1 MKNGTLCPPSA
12 DLLARDRVFACLSFD
27 ACLWM
32 SNFQPDGE
40 QVVDFLLLP
49 TFMIAFT
56 QYIPTT
62 LQVISFTT
70 FPSSLPAVT
79 GNLNTPCMSSDF
91 HPVPP
96 AAVPKVAS
104 IDVDCRWD
112 IMHLMYSFLGE
123 VSMNR
128 ELTKLSIM
136 NFSIVLTPIFFEDS
150 NQTTFSS
157 HALKFFMQN
166 TKFVSAPTRNA
177 SSAPTLPGQSAQLVG
192 RGLEEGEMYFYY
204 AFDWPGEGWML
215 GEVKGELGMLPL
227 NFFRVSWM
235 GEEKKREEER
245 KGEKERKMKEE
256 KKEEVVQSTLSI
268 LPSDRSPDKPRLR
281 KCWSECVWEAVF
293 QETKKDAVAVCLQ
306 SREEDV
312 VGEEGEQAQLLQCDL
327 PNSLHSV
334 DSWKGRN
341 DGARNKGRR
350 VFEHTGDAGDKAPKE
365 DAAIFDRFRNERL
378 RTIRMGAIAPVA
390 LVDAQAIPPD
400 PRHSVLPPPPPNTP
414 PTISLSLSTISPSSC
429 PNLLVVHI
437 PNTPVVD

>member
-1 MKNGTLCPPSA
+1 
-12 DLLARDRVFACLSFD
+12 
-27 ACLWM
+27 
-32 SNFQPDGE
+32 
-40 QVVDFLLLP
+40 
-49 TFMIAFT
+49 MIAFT

-62 LQVISFTT
+62 LQEISFTT

-96 AAVPKVAS
+96 AAVPNVAS
-104 IDVDCRWD
+104 IDVDCRWSLHLRQLGVGGD
-112 IMHLMYSFLGE
+112 IRLKNGYPDYSERHRVAIDQKTEFPTEIHARGLFLRRLE
-123 VSMNR
+123 
-128 ELTKLSIM
+128 TP
-136 NFSIVLTPIFFEDS
+136 VLLQHCLVKALYWLEE
-150 NQTTFSS
+150 
-157 HALKFFMQN
+157 HAGAFMKEQ
-166 TKFVSAPTRNA
+166 
-177 SSAPTLPGQSAQLVG
+177 
-192 RGLEEGEMYFYY
+192 GLEEGEMYFYY

-293 QETKKDAVAVCLQ
+293 QKTKKDAVAVCLQ

>member
-1 MKNGTLCPPSA
+1 MGSGRSRVPESPPSA

-123 VSMNR
+123 VI
-128 ELTKLSIM
+128 LLQHCLVK
-136 NFSIVLTPIFFEDS
+136 
-150 NQTTFSS
+150 
-157 HALKFFMQN
+157 ALYWLEEYTGAFMKEQ
-166 TKFVSAPTRNA
+166 
-177 SSAPTLPGQSAQLVG
+177 
-192 RGLEEGEMYFYY
+192 GLEEGEMYFFY

-414 PTISLSLSTISPSSC
+414 PTISLSLSAISPSSC